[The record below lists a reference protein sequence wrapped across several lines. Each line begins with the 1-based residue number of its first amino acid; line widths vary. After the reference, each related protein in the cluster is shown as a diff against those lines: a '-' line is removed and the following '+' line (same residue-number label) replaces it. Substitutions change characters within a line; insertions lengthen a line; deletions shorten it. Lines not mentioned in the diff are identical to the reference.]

1 MLPETRRPI
10 GYWIKQADAALTQAI
25 HVAQAGNGIAR
36 FEWQVLNLI
45 YEGDHVPEPDI
56 EITLASFANS
66 DGIGAALARLAGRA
80 WIATSAAG
88 WGVTETGCHAHAQIL
103 AAQQQ
108 IRQQAMASIT
118 DDDYE
123 TTVRVLQQL
132 AGNLGY
138 PRG

>member
-1 MLPETRRPI
+1 MPPKTRRPI

-25 HVAQAGNGIAR
+25 DATQASNGVTR
-36 FEWQVLNLI
+36 FEWQVLSLI
-45 YEGDHVPEPDI
+45 FDGDHVPETDI
-56 EITLASFANS
+56 EITLASFADS
-66 DGIGAALARLAGRA
+66 DDVRAALARLAGSA
-80 WIATSAAG
+80 WIAASAAG
-88 WGVTETGCHAHAQIL
+88 WGVTETGRHAHAQIL

-108 IRQQAMASIT
+108 IRQQAMAGIA
-118 DDDYE
+118 DADYE